1 MPLSAEQ
8 RLAIAA
14 EYRNFPALPASENR
28 LFLGLLNA
36 LVKLQRLFRRAA
48 PDTPSTRHRIP
59 RADGSALA
67 VIAIAPRDAGRSAP
81 ALLYFH
87 GGAFFLG
94 YAGIHLANAEH
105 LARETG
111 CRVFLVDYRLSTE
124 AAFPA
129 PFDDCHA
136 ALGWLRANAESLGV
150 DPARIALM
158 GDSAGGCLAAAVAQ
172 KALDQG
178 APVCAQILLY
188 PVTDAGCG
196 TPSAQAFTDTP
207 VWNARGSR
215 VMWSLYLRGSPRDP
229 PPPYASPAHR
239 ASLAGLPR
247 AYVETAEFDPLRDEA
262 IEYARRLE
270 ADGVHVILNATR
282 GTIHGVDIVPD
293 SPLTRAAM
301 AARVAAVRALVPGT
315 TTQENRP

>member
-28 LFLGLLNA
+28 LLLGLLNL
-36 LVKLQRLFRRAA
+36 LVMLQRLFRRTA

-59 RADGSALA
+59 RADGSMLT
-67 VIAIAPRDAGRSAP
+67 VIGIARRDAAPGAP

-111 CRVFLVDYRLSTE
+111 CRVFLVDYRLSTQTP
-124 AAFPA
+124 FPG

-136 ALGWLRANAESLGV
+136 ALGWLRANAEGLGV
-150 DPARIALM
+150 DAARIAVM
-158 GDSAGGCLAAAVAQ
+158 GDSAGGCLAAGIAQ
-172 KALDQG
+172 KALDEG
-178 APVCAQILLY
+178 RPVCAQILLY
-188 PVTDAGCG
+188 PVTDADCK

-207 VWNARGSR
+207 LWNAKGSR

-239 ASLAGLPR
+239 EHLAGLPP

-262 IEYARRLE
+262 LDYAHRLD
-270 ADGVHVILNATR
+270 ADGVRVILNATR
-282 GTIHGVDIVPD
+282 GTIHGVDTVPS

-301 AARVAAVRALVPGT
+301 AARVAAVRTLVVEAAP
-315 TTQENRP
+315 PVAAP